1 MCLKQVYMA
10 VFVSRL
16 VRSGTNTQTKRGR
29 GKWSRQRY
37 HSTVL
42 TCAEWNACDSSGQKK
57 KVSPGLKGG
66 QPPTVQ
72 HITYVYA
79 YGLTTDIM
87 LQSHVFIFSALSV
100 QLSNVIYYEVYYYYF
115 LWD

>member
-1 MCLKQVYMA
+1 MHVIQVA
-10 VFVSRL
+10 
-16 VRSGTNTQTKRGR
+16 
-29 GKWSRQRY
+29 
-37 HSTVL
+37 
-42 TCAEWNACDSSGQKK
+42 KK
-57 KVSPGLKGG
+57 KGLARSQGG

-100 QLSNVIYYEVYYYYF
+100 HLSNVIYYEVYYYYY